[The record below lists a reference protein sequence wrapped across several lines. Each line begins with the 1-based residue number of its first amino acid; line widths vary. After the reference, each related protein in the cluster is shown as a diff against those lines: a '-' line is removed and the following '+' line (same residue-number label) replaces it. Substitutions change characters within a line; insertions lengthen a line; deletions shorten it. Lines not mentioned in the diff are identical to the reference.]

1 MIGKTR
7 GDYTVQ
13 KDVGKGTFGQ
23 VYQVT
28 RTDQIPTSLL
38 NKLVLLG
45 CMLTIR
51 NKVPL

>member
-23 VYQVT
+23 EFFF
-28 RTDQIPTSLL
+28 
-38 NKLVLLG
+38 
-45 CMLTIR
+45 
-51 NKVPL
+51 KVK

>member
-13 KDVGKGTFGQ
+13 KDVGKGTFAQ

-28 RTDQIPTSLL
+28 RTDQIPTSADTYQ
-38 NKLVLLG
+38 VY
-45 CMLTIR
+45 II
-51 NKVPL
+51 VF

>member
-1 MIGKTR
+1 MDGNSMIGKTR

-28 RTDQIPTSLL
+28 RTDQIKCTC
-38 NKLVLLG
+38 VLPG
-45 CMLTIR
+45 EKE
-51 NKVPL
+51 NNF

>member
-1 MIGKTR
+1 MDGNSMIGKTR

-28 RTDQIPTSLL
+28 RTDQIPTSAGTYQ
-38 NKLVLLG
+38 VY
-45 CMLTIR
+45 II
-51 NKVPL
+51 VF